1 MKNISSTLVLKDNKS
16 SAAKFIKV
24 MLLLLFCGSMTVSA
38 GTSIEIINHL
48 PQKRVELVEIPY
60 VKFQKE
66 FLWTKGKAFKL
77 INSATKAELP
87 YQLAYK
93 GNKEP
98 VALLIEVS
106 VAANASLKI
115 LVKEGSPAV
124 LKSKTFARFVPERYD
139 DFAWENDKVAFRM
152 YGAAL
157 EKRKDNALGMDVWS
171 KRTSELIV
179 DKWYENSDYHTDHGQ
194 GMDYYSVGNTLGGGD
209 IAPFVNDS
217 IYFTHNYKTWKVL
230 DNGPLRSTFQLTY
243 PTRNAANIP
252 VTVTKIISIDAGSQ
266 LNKVEAIF
274 DFQGAQSI
282 PVVIGIVKRG
292 IQGAVVVLNE
302 KEGIM
307 AYWEPESVKNGVL
320 GLAIVVPDSTNKMA
334 VAKGH
339 LLTFASAKSL
349 QPYSYYSGAAWN
361 RAGQISSAQEWV
373 NYLSDFKEGLNS
385 PLIVNFK

>member
-1 MKNISSTLVLKDNKS
+1 MKSISSILVIKDIKS
-16 SAAKFIKV
+16 STAKFIKV
-24 MLLLLFCGSMTVSA
+24 LMLLLFFGNLTVSA

-66 FLWTKGKAFKL
+66 FLWTKGKTFKL

-98 VALLIEVS
+98 VALLIAVS

-115 LVKEGSPAV
+115 LVKEGSPALV
-124 LKSKTFARFVPERYD
+124 KSKTFARFVPERYD

-152 YGAAL
+152 YGSAL

-179 DKWYENSDYHTDHGQ
+179 DKWYKSGDYHTDHGQ

-217 IYFTHNYKTWKVL
+217 IYFTHNYKTFKVL

-274 DFQGAQSI
+274 DFQGVKEM
-282 PVVIGIVKRG
+282 PVVIGIVKRAA
-292 IQGAVVVLNE
+292 QGAAVILNE
-302 KEGIM
+302 KDGVM
-307 AYWEPESVKNGVL
+307 AYWEPESVTNGVL
-320 GLAIVVPDSTNKMA
+320 GVAIVAPDSTKKMA

-339 LLTFASAKSL
+339 LLTFTSVKSL
-349 QPYSYYSGAAWN
+349 QPFSYYSGAAWN
-361 RAGQISSAQEWV
+361 RAGQITSAQEWI
-373 NYLSDFKEGLNS
+373 NYLSHFKEGLNS
-385 PLIVNFK
+385 PLIVNLK